1 MKSICRKSCKALRAL
16 AAAGAIALA
25 GMPLSSS
32 ALVLTSGSNSLGNQ
46 AFDGVGFSFHVTSAI
61 TVSQLGVFDSDA
73 PGITGNAQL
82 WATLFDA
89 TNGNVL
95 AAIDF
100 TQADSGTLSNLYT
113 YKSIAPLTLAIGDY
127 VLAGFGWDG
136 SNLEYNTVIGGGN
149 TVLFNPGSSSL
160 VTFNDTRYGVGND
173 GHTVM
178 PTNVYGPHAFNAA
191 NMVFEVFERAGTRI
205 ARTTRHRAGRTR
217 AWPTQIQGSSA
228 VAGV

>member
-1 MKSICRKSCKALRAL
+1 MNSISRKSCKVLRAL
-16 AAAGAIALA
+16 AVAGAIALT

-32 ALVLTSGSNSLGNQ
+32 ALVLTSGTTTLGNQ
-46 AFDGVGFSFHVTSAI
+46 AHSGVGLSFHVTSAI
-61 TVSQLGVFDSDA
+61 TVSQLGVFDSGT

-113 YKSIAPLTLAIGDY
+113 YKNIAPLNLAIGDY

-136 SNLEYNTVIGGGN
+136 NNLEYNTVVGGGN
-149 TVLFNPGSSSL
+149 TVTFNPDGSSL
-160 VTFNDTRYGVGND
+160 VTFNDTRYSPGGSD
-173 GHTVM
+173 AHTVM
-178 PTNVYGPHAFNAA
+178 PTLVYGPHAFNAA
-191 NMVFEVFERAGTRI
+191 NMVFEAGSTVPEP
-205 ARTTRHRAGRTR
+205 ASLALLGLGLSGLGFGRR
-217 AWPTQIQGSSA
+217 KKA
-228 VAGV
+228 